1 MEKTPDY
8 QSANQTDKAS
18 TQKTV
23 TPSQCTYNRGYDNES
38 HCLTDVV
45 TRTPKAVKRTTFLV
59 RKPTGQ
65 ADHTRSSTHRL
76 KPSADTPKNGKQ
88 NKRMYKSQT
97 EVHQSSHQQTGRHKT
112 IDIAT
117 VSKKTVH
124 KLTYS
129 IGKEQHSTDNAQFC
143 FRENALIYNRFLYDI
158 QAQTTNIIHAITKC
172 SSKKS
177 RPLKTFQTLFLFG
190 QRFFITGFRL

>member
-1 MEKTPDY
+1 
-8 QSANQTDKAS
+8 
-18 TQKTV
+18 
-23 TPSQCTYNRGYDNES
+23 
-38 HCLTDVV
+38 
-45 TRTPKAVKRTTFLV
+45 
-59 RKPTGQ
+59 
-65 ADHTRSSTHRL
+65 
-76 KPSADTPKNGKQ
+76 
-88 NKRMYKSQT
+88 MYKSQT

-158 QAQTTNIIHAITKC
+158 QA
-172 SSKKS
+172 
-177 RPLKTFQTLFLFG
+177 
-190 QRFFITGFRL
+190 